1 MRFLKTLLVSAL
13 AAVAAAHVEPDYTKN
28 PEGNSIAKP
37 GLDEVVPAGK
47 PYTITWKP
55 TTKGPVSLV
64 LLRGPSTNVQPI
76 ATIAEKIENTGEY
89 EWTPSTGLE
98 PDVTHYGL
106 LIVVENT
113 RQYQWSTQFGIS
125 NKDFAEGS
133 DHATKPTPRSTSTDI
148 ISKEKTTALQET
160 SSAPPVPTTTTT
172 STTSTSSTTTSS
184 SIIITSSVARPPK
197 STSAPTTLHS
207 ASAPTAAPS
216 ASSTE
221 AAPPLFTNGAD
232 RNAISFGGLALGV
245 AAILAI

>member
-1 MRFLKTLLVSAL
+1 MRFLKTFLVSAL
-13 AAVAAAHVEPDYTKN
+13 AAVAAAHVEPDYTKG
-28 PEGNSIAKP
+28 PDGNSISNP
-37 GLDEVVPAGK
+37 SLDEVVPAGK

-76 ATIAEKIENTGEY
+76 ATIAEQIENTGKY
-89 EWTPSTGLE
+89 EWTPSTSLE

-133 DHATKPTPRSTSTDI
+133 DPATKPTPRSTSTDV
-148 ISKEKTTALQET
+148 ISKEKTTTLQET
-160 SSAPPVPTTTTT
+160 SSAPPAPAPTT
-172 STTSTSSTTTSS
+172 STTSSSSSSTSS
-184 SIIITSSVARPPK
+184 SIVISSSVARPPK
-197 STSAPTTLHS
+197 STTASTTLHS
-207 ASAPTAAPS
+207 ASAPTTAP
-216 ASSTE
+216 SSTE
-221 AAPPLFTNGAD
+221 APPPLFTNGAD
-232 RNAISFGGLALGV
+232 RNAISFGGIALGV